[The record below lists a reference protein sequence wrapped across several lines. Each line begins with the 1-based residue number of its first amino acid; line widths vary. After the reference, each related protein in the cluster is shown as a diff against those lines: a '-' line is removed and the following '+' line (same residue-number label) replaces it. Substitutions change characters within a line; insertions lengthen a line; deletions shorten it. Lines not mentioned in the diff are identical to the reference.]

1 MLDDPFRVFLPT
13 LLIISK
19 CDEGVD
25 PEEIDLLE
33 DLVGQRYPALCVSAE
48 AGEGLD
54 HIGKA
59 LFRGL
64 GIVRIYT
71 KAPGKDPDTGR
82 PYTVF
87 AGDTVSDVALLI
99 HRELA
104 ASVKFARIWGSAKFD
119 GQQVGKDYPVCDG
132 DIVELHT

>member
-1 MLDDPFRVFLPT
+1 
-13 LLIISK
+13 LIISK

-87 AGDTVSDVALLI
+87 AGGTVSDVALLI

-119 GQQVGKDYPVCDG
+119 GQQVGKDYLLRDG